1 MFSIF
6 LFETEYVNVYVGNTK
21 FHIRALD
28 GVDAVIKILE
38 DQVIDNLKNSE
49 KRFNRSLKT

>member
-38 DQVIDNLKNSE
+38 VIDNLKNSE
-49 KRFNRSLKT
+49 KCLNRSLKT